1 MKVNITGKGRIPY
14 VGAVAPVRGIEVDI
28 QIIRQLLNVPKF
40 QVFDSATGVFI
51 SRANVESFAEKVAE
65 EEKPVAVAPSK
76 KPAKKEKKVEVKPEP
91 VVEAPVVEETP
102 VVKEPVKEEYVA
114 PAVEVVEETPVE
126 TVEEAPAT
134 EEVVVEASEE
144 TAEETPVEE
153 STIEAPKFN
162 GYNGKKKKHH

>member
-28 QIIRQLLNVPKF
+28 QIVRQLLNVPKF

-51 SRANVESFAEKVAE
+51 SRANVESFAEKVVE
-65 EEKPVAVAPSK
+65 EEKSVVVAHPK
-76 KPAKKEKKVEVKPEP
+76 KPAKKVEVKPEP

-102 VVKEPVKEEYVA
+102 VVEEPVKEDYVA

-126 TVEEAPAT
+126 TVEEAP
-134 EEVVVEASEE
+134 V
-144 TAEETPVEE
+144 AEETPAEE
-153 STIEAPKFN
+153 TTEAPKSN